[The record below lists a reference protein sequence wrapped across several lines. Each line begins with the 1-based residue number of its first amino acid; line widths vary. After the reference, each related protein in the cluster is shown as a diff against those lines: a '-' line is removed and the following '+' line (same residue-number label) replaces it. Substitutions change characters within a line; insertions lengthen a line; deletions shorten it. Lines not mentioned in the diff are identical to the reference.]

1 MVRTRRR
8 WPALLCAAVS
18 SAWPAAAQADLR
30 ACLDGA
36 DEGQKLRD
44 SGAYLEAR
52 ERFIACAAD
61 ECPGE
66 VRKGCIGWLGE
77 LDKLIPTVV
86 FGARAHDK
94 EVSDV
99 RVTIDGVVAAERIDG
114 KPVALDPG
122 EHHFRF
128 ERAGDAEVDQTAVL
142 MAGEKERPITV
153 RFGTEL
159 PSLPPSLPAGQSP
172 ATGEARA
179 PERKKPSAESMRA
192 AAFALGA
199 LGATTLVAGGV
210 LDISGYV
217 FLQECRGDS
226 TCSGAHERAE
236 VEWRFVTGDV
246 LLGVAVLSSVA
257 AWLVWPRDGRGG
269 KVGVALVGVDPAH
282 RLASLAF
289 RGAF

>member
-18 SAWPAAAQADLR
+18 SAWPAAARADLR

-172 ATGEARA
+172 ATGERA
-179 PERKKPSAESMRA
+179 PERK
-192 AAFALGA
+192 
-199 LGATTLVAGGV
+199 
-210 LDISGYV
+210 
-217 FLQECRGDS
+217 
-226 TCSGAHERAE
+226 
-236 VEWRFVTGDV
+236 
-246 LLGVAVLSSVA
+246 
-257 AWLVWPRDGRGG
+257 
-269 KVGVALVGVDPAH
+269 
-282 RLASLAF
+282 
-289 RGAF
+289 